1 MASNFAHRHKICGFL
16 RHVHSVKRHF
26 SSSSSSPG
34 LVETTN
40 SAEIEEIGL
49 HDLAEAQVEWKRE
62 KDAEL
67 LARSQRAKLAAVRR
81 LHDFLLNGPKEPST
95 SIWAPLDVEGR
106 AECDRILAHFEE
118 RMAEEMKKTEATL
131 VAVAEQRKVPRQIER
146 ELDVFKNLYLRVLF
160 RLFREVYRLGADEME
175 KSGEKGVQRQRAEK
189 AQVERLNAVFDL
201 VPEMTEL
208 KRHCFLGVFWLSDGQ
223 SFRFLDHLNTKCGRS
238 SLDGP
243 HVNFI
248 CHIAIATKEA
258 PILEPLT
265 ELATFLPSNFLHL
278 AKVFNSLALIY
289 GQTDNFDKLE
299 ELWRKLD
306 RMKSKVP
313 FAEQRSRMKPILA
326 RIAHFFRIANR
337 TAPGSLQAAIRRLD
351 GQPFFIS
358 AHAKKREENT

>member
-1 MASNFAHRHKICGFL
+1 MASNFAHRLFLLRFFPLLNRCHSSILTRHKICGFL

-26 SSSSSSPG
+26 SSSFSSPG

-95 SIWAPLDVEGR
+95 SIWAPLGVEGR

-238 SLDGP
+238 SLDGTARQF
-243 HVNFI
+243 HLSH
-248 CHIAIATKEA
+248 CHCDKR
-258 PILEPLT
+258 
-265 ELATFLPSNFLHL
+265 
-278 AKVFNSLALIY
+278 ALIY

-313 FAEQRSRMKPILA
+313 FAEQRNRMKPILA